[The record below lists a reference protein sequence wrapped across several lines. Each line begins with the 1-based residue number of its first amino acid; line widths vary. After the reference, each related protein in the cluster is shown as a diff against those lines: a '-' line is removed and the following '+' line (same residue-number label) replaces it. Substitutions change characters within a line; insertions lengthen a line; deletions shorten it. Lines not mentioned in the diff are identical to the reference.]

1 LGASNRQ
8 SGFPI
13 WGLGTIAI
21 DSDTDQQR
29 NFIIIPRNAKIPA
42 KSAESF
48 STVVDGQTEIR
59 LRVTQGDDP
68 DPAFVKE
75 IGVQTI
81 PIPPYPKG
89 AGIGIEYAYDID
101 QIVFISV
108 YDLTAEK
115 LISTFEVCNEA
126 NLDPEAIEN
135 AHIQNRNT
143 EVN

>member
-1 LGASNRQ
+1 
-8 SGFPI
+8 
-13 WGLGTIAI
+13 
-21 DSDTDQQR
+21 
-29 NFIIIPRNAKIPA
+29 
-42 KSAESF
+42 
-48 STVVDGQTEIR
+48 
-59 LRVTQGDDP
+59 
-68 DPAFVKE
+68 
-75 IGVQTI
+75 VQTI